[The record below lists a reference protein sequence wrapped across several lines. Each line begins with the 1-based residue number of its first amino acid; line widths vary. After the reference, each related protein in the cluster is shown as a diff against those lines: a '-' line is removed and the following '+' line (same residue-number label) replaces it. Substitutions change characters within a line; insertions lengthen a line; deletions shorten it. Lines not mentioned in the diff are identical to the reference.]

1 MTSSG
6 QLSFGTW
13 TGVPNVLNSQ
23 GSYNDGNWHSAA
35 VTQGSDGMHMYVDGA
50 QVASGTVTGAQSYT
64 GYWQLGGTVT
74 AGWPNQPTA
83 AFSGSISD
91 AAMYRTELT
100 SGQIQ
105 AQYLASP
112 AS

>member
-6 QLSFGTW
+6 QLVFGTW
-13 TGVPNVLNSQ
+13 TGVNNTVTSS
-23 GSYNDGNWHSAA
+23 GSYNDGNWHFA
-35 VTQGSDGMHMYVDGA
+35 VITQGSDGMHMYVDGA
-50 QVASGTVTGAQSYT
+50 QVASSSVTGAQSYL

-74 AGWPNQPTA
+74 AGWPDQPTG

-91 AAMYRTELT
+91 AAMYRTEL
-100 SGQIQ
+100 SPSQIQ

>member
-6 QLSFGTW
+6 QLFFGTW
-13 TGVPNVLNSQ
+13 TGATNMVTSP
-23 GSYNDGNWHSAA
+23 GSYNDGNWHFA
-35 VTQGSDGMHMYVDGA
+35 VITQGIDGMHMYVDGA
-50 QVASGTVTGAQSYT
+50 QVASSSATGAQSYT

-74 AGWPNQPTA
+74 AGWPNQPSA

-91 AAMYRTELT
+91 AAMYRSELT
-100 SGQIQ
+100 AGQIQ
-105 AQYLASP
+105 AQFVASP